1 MVRDPHKQRDP
12 HAQVERTLGENH
24 ACYILITCAHPSLD
38 GEMQVEMTYRGD
50 AVLASYLID
59 GARHHLD
66 QEEF

>member
-1 MVRDPHKQRDP
+1 MERNPHN
-12 HAQVERTLGENH
+12 QVERLIGKKH
-24 ACYILITCAHPSLD
+24 ACYILITCDHPSPD

-66 QEEF
+66 QEEFSDLQIS